1 MLLSWFPTFVL
12 VGNWAGDLNARTSWN
27 GSLIS
32 LSESVT
38 YLVECFMILDRATIR
53 ILQPPRGFRLCR
65 DSIAFLS
72 WLCSAPQLRFTP
84 SDREKTLTCLLRMFV
99 SSSLNGI
106 EIRVSLDFFLL
117 ESWRRVNLYT
127 MFARFYSAKQ
137 RLFSIFRYLWN
148 LSRGLNIVG
157 FSQNARYNPSMVLF
171 FFSNSNTI
179 IRKRN

>member
-1 MLLSWFPTFVL
+1 MLFSWFPTFVL
-12 VGNWAGDLNARTSWN
+12 VGNWAGDPNARTSWN

-106 EIRVSLDFFLL
+106 EMRVSLDFFRL
-117 ESWRRVNLYT
+117 ESRQELTCIRRLQD
-127 MFARFYSAKQ
+127 FIRRSEDYSA
-137 RLFSIFRYLWN
+137 FFGIFRICVENWIL
-148 LSRGLNIVG
+148 
-157 FSQNARYNPSMVLF
+157 
-171 FFSNSNTI
+171 
-179 IRKRN
+179 